1 MIRSKWREPQQ
12 KRAPAGYISKVNI
25 PTDPVPAIEAGVD
38 FSPAEVKPSVEQ
50 ASRFTQAL
58 FLSEVIEPSV

>member
-38 FSPAEVKPSVEQ
+38 FSPAEVKPSVSPG
-50 ASRFTQAL
+50 AGVSLYAGIISF
-58 FLSEVIEPSV
+58 

>member
-38 FSPAEVKPSVEQ
+38 LA
-50 ASRFTQAL
+50 R
-58 FLSEVIEPSV
+58 